1 MNSTQRKFLVERI
14 QQKVKAR
21 IEDLRNTQLRC
32 PSASNFIFK
41 AILNGELKLQESDVI
56 LSALR
61 EKALKAKEGENW
73 LSEERMGMNRER
85 TVLLKIQELVI
96 LPKDFNDEMARV
108 IAHNAKIKEEIALL
122 EVQLDTIEV
131 RVQLASDKTLQ
142 NLINEVDDM
151 GNLSLMDTKLKLL
164 SNG

>member
-21 IEDLRNTQLRC
+21 IEDLRNTQLRY

-56 LSALR
+56 LSALK

-131 RVQLASDKTLQ
+131 RVQLASDKTL
-142 NLINEVDDM
+142 
-151 GNLSLMDTKLKLL
+151 
-164 SNG
+164 